1 MFGLPVKL
9 IRSEQKVRVIAKIKD
24 NEVHCIME
32 SDLTNSEGEV
42 FGQPKQHH
50 KGIVRLSKTYESSKK
65 SLIGLPDSGEI
76 SNSSNFIYSRF
87 FHGPRFQS
95 HAGIITGISIDGD
108 IGADGKILQRNQLP
122 TKEQF
127 KLESENI
134 EITLESYPMLI
145 ESSFQNAGMVTMEQT
160 NMQALPVGIS
170 SSTLLRQPERNANL
184 LVRTLCREISEGIS
198 IHDAIIV
205 EDSVGK
211 PIVMII
217 EGIQLKA
224 LAPLEESMR
233 FDLER

>member
-1 MFGLPVKL
+1 M
-9 IRSEQKVRVIAKIKD
+9 I
-24 NEVHCIME
+24 
-32 SDLTNSEGEV
+32 
-42 FGQPKQHH
+42 
-50 KGIVRLSKTYESSKK
+50 
-65 SLIGLPDSGEI
+65 
-76 SNSSNFIYSRF
+76 FIYSRF